1 MEIGQTRI
9 VIRPAMFVL
18 IGSVVFGFAAVAA
31 AGWYALGP
39 KSSDGLINPTRW
51 TYGTT
56 GGAAATFDM
65 LSAKGTKELIATRD
79 GFSNVNV
86 KDGFKVNIN
95 DVGKTPNC
103 VYIRNAINFDKT
115 TTPKDLQFS
124 FTGRAASSA
133 PVTFTIRD
141 SRLKKGGALLWSH
154 TFNIKGD
161 WQQYSEKVP
170 VSAVSGGQ
178 LQLMVVAGHLGAKP
192 GELALREI
200 ALK

>member
-1 MEIGQTRI
+1 MKIGQTRV

-18 IGSVVFGFAAVAA
+18 IGSIIFGCIAVAA

-39 KSSDGLINPTRW
+39 RSGDGLINPKRW

-56 GGAAATFDM
+56 GGATATFNM
-65 LSAKGTKELIATRD
+65 LSEKSTKELIRTRE

-86 KDGFKVNIN
+86 KDGFKVAI
-95 DVGKTPNC
+95 DGVGKSPNC
-103 VYIRNAINFDKT
+103 VYIRNAINFDKAAA
-115 TTPKDLQFS
+115 PKDLQFS
-124 FTGRAASSA
+124 FMGSSA
-133 PVTFTIRD
+133 STVPITFTIRD

-154 TFNIKGD
+154 TFNVKGD
-161 WQQYSEKVP
+161 WQKYSETVP

-192 GELALREI
+192 GDLSLRDI
-200 ALK
+200 TLK